1 MSRDSEA
8 TRRRILE
15 AAIAEFAD
23 YGLAGA
29 RVDRI
34 AEAAQ
39 SNKQLIYQYFGSKD
53 GLFRTVVAQELE
65 RATQGFEFP
74 FDDLERYAAAYFD
87 FAMSNPRLMRL
98 IAWCGL
104 EVKGGIE
111 GVPPPEPKMA
121 QVAAAQGSGKIS
133 DRFSP
138 AFILS
143 TISAVCMAWVPSNWY
158 ASQLDPEAT
167 KNASQYRDSIVRLI
181 GMMIR
186 PDPKS
191 DAAND

>member
-8 TRRRILE
+8 TRRRFLE
-15 AAIAEFAD
+15 AAVAEFAE

-34 AEAAQ
+34 AEAAG
-39 SNKQLIYQYFGSKD
+39 SNKQLIYQYFGSKE
-53 GLFRTVVAQELE
+53 GLFRTVVARELA
-65 RATQGFEFP
+65 RATEGIEFP
-74 FDDLERYAAAYFD
+74 SDDLERYAGAYFD
-87 FAMSNPRLMRL
+87 FAMANPRLMRL

-104 EVKGGIE
+104 EVKGEIVGI
-111 GVPPPEPKMA
+111 PPPEPKLA
-121 QVAAAQGSGKIS
+121 LVAAAQESGKIS

-158 ASQLDPEAT
+158 ASQLDPEAAT
-167 KNASQYRDSIVRLI
+167 NASQYRDEIVHLI
-181 GMMIR
+181 AMMIS
-186 PDPKS
+186 PDPKP
-191 DAAND
+191 